1 MDESGKK
8 NSVLIVDDEESNV
21 MALSHMLSPDYTVYA
36 VLDGQDAIGIAEE
49 NSPDVILLDIIMPNM
64 DGYAVLNALKSS
76 EKTKHIP
83 VIFITGL
90 SDSHEEEKGLSAGA
104 ADYISKP
111 FSPAIVKIRI
121 KNQIDIINQTQL
133 AIEKE
138 IAEKGSRAKSNFLSH
153 MSHEIRTP
161 LNAII
166 GMINIGI
173 NTDDIEKKDYCFL
186 RADSASKHLLGIIND
201 ILDMAKIESDMFEL
215 LSSEIDFEE
224 MLMNIV
230 NVANVRI
237 EEKKQVFIV
246 HIDKNVPNY
255 IESDELHFSQVI
267 TNLLSNAIKFTP
279 ERGMIIMNVDKV
291 GEEGEDIELRIEVI
305 DNGIGMSE
313 EQQEQLFKPFV
324 QADASIAKKFGGT
337 GLGLVICKKIVELM
351 GGQIKIESELDK
363 GSKFSFTIK
372 VKQLSEKPRTELT
385 KKIDAKD
392 LRILA
397 VDDSVH
403 IREYFEKTMKGLK
416 LSCDVAADGKSALD
430 MVKNADKPYNMF
442 FIDWNLSDMNGI
454 ELTKKIR
461 DIAGSSRIVIMS
473 TMADWNNIEKEAL
486 AAGVKC
492 SISKPLFPS
501 GLINTIN
508 NCFGEEFKKTASSA
522 QTRLIR
528 KQYDFFNHTILIAED
543 IEINQEIMKAILE
556 ETDID
561 IDFAENG
568 KIAVDMYKENPD
580 KYSLILM
587 DINMPEMD
595 GYEASRQ
602 IRALDLPG
610 AKSIPILAMTANV
623 FKEDIEKCLESGMND
638 HTGKPV
644 DAVALFGMLNKYLT
658 RREENRKMKNVHELR
673 QGIAWD
679 EDLMTENPIV
689 DMQHQKIFEWV
700 SDLVELCESG
710 SDTAKLQDTLEYL
723 VNYTIRHFADEE
735 ALQLKYGYADYEN
748 HKRQHDKM
756 KDAVMGDLIQKFK
769 ESGCSA
775 ELSSDINKLIV
786 RGLATHIKN
795 EDKKISEHI
804 RAVHAAMADQ

>member
-1 MDESGKK
+1 MRK
-8 NSVLIVDDEESNV
+8 NSILIVDDEESNV
-21 MALSHMLSPDYTVYA
+21 MALSHMLSPDYTVFA

-49 NSPDVILLDIIMPNM
+49 NNPDVILLDIIMPQM

-76 EKTKHIP
+76 ETTKHIP

-90 SDSHEEEKGLSAGA
+90 SNPHEEEKGLSAGA

-121 KNQIDIINQTQL
+121 KNQINIINQTHL

-173 NTDDIEKKDYCFL
+173 NTEDIEKKNYCFL

-201 ILDMAKIESDMFEL
+201 ILDMSKIESDMFEL
-215 LSSEIDFEE
+215 LSNEIDFEE

-237 EEKKQVFIV
+237 EEKKQIFIV

-255 IESDELHFSQVI
+255 IESDELHLSQVI

-279 ERGMIIMNVDKV
+279 EKGMIIMNVDKV
-291 GEEGEDIELRIEVI
+291 GQEGDDLELRIEVL
-305 DNGIGMSE
+305 DTGIGMSK
-313 EQQEQLFKPFV
+313 EQQDQLFKPFV
-324 QADASIAKKFGGT
+324 QADTSIAKKFGGT

-351 GGQIKIESELDK
+351 GGKIKIESELGK

-372 VKQLSEKPRTELT
+372 TKQLSEKPRTELT
-385 KKIDAKD
+385 HKVDAKD
-392 LRILA
+392 LLILA

-403 IREYFEKTMKGLK
+403 IRDYFVKTMKGLK
-416 LSCDVAADGKSALD
+416 LSCDVASDGKTALE
-430 MVKNADKPYNMF
+430 MMKNASKPYNMF

-454 ELTKKIR
+454 ELTKKIKET
-461 DIAGSSRIVIMS
+461 DSSSPIVIMS
-473 TMADWNNIEKEAL
+473 SMADWNTIEKEAL
-486 AAGVKC
+486 AAGVTC

-508 NCFGEEFKKTASSA
+508 ICFGEEFKKTASSA
-522 QTRLIR
+522 HTRLIR
-528 KQYDFFNHTILIAED
+528 KQYDFYNHTVLIAED

-568 KIAVDMYKENPD
+568 QIAVSMYKENPD

-610 AKSIPILAMTANV
+610 AKDIPILAMTANV

-638 HTGKPV
+638 HTGKPI
-644 DAVALFGMLNKYLT
+644 DAVALFGMLNKYLEHP
-658 RREENRKMKNVHELR
+658 EEHYTMKNVHELR

-679 EDLMTENPIV
+679 EDLMTENPLV

-710 SDTAKLQDTLEYL
+710 SDADKLQDTLEYL

-735 ALQLKYGYADYEN
+735 ALQLKYGYPDHES
-748 HKRQHDKM
+748 HKQKHDEI
-756 KDAVMGDLIQKFK
+756 KDVVMGEIMRKFQ
-769 ESGCSA
+769 ESGCSL
-775 ELSSDINKLIV
+775 ELSSDVNKLIV
-786 RGLATHIKN
+786 RGLANHIKN
-795 EDKKISEHI
+795 EDKKLSEHI